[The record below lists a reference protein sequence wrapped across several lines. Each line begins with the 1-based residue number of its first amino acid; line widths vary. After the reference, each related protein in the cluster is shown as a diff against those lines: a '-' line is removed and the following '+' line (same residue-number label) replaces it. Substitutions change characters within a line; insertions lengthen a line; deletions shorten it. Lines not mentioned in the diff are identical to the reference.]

1 MEMDEDQGWKTHMD
15 GTGGLLS
22 SLNSRLFLVKRMEKY
37 VRRTALKTI
46 ADSLFNSKIRY
57 GLQLLGKVRLS
68 EEDETQSW
76 LKNVQLMQNKL
87 TRFLNGS
94 FVKDKISTKSILNNL
109 NMLSVNQMNAQIKL
123 SEAWKVTN
131 VPDYP
136 TKWELKTTADDERL
150 TRATGA
156 NHIPETAKSNL
167 TQASFNN
174 DAKRLWNKAPLS
186 IKNSTTIQMA
196 KKNIKTFVKSL
207 PI

>member
-1 MEMDEDQGWKTHMD
+1 MSQCEVTI
-15 GTGGLLS
+15 
-22 SLNSRLFLVKRMEKY
+22 NYLFNKKKKKKY
-37 VRRTALKTI
+37 VNRTALKTI

-136 TKWELKTTADDERL
+136 TKWELKTTADDE
-150 TRATGA
+150 G
-156 NHIPETAKSNL
+156 
-167 TQASFNN
+167 
-174 DAKRLWNKAPLS
+174 
-186 IKNSTTIQMA
+186 
-196 KKNIKTFVKSL
+196 
-207 PI
+207 